1 MSKECLTIVTNRD
14 ILAVHQ
20 DPAVNPYRMV
30 WQSMPR
36 LLYGQDDVQQI
47 FARKMVDG
55 DEAVVMFNR
64 FDTSARN
71 ISLHWEQLGIYPPWR
86 LCSIR
91 DLHSHTVLATA
102 QPYRL
107 TLSTPAHGVRALRFR
122 CDLHA
127 EGPAPQRPAPLPHSA

>member
-47 FARKMVDG
+47 FARKMADG
-55 DEAVVMFNR
+55 DEAV
-64 FDTSARN
+64 S
-71 ISLHWEQLGIYPPWR
+71 
-86 LCSIR
+86 
-91 DLHSHTVLATA
+91 
-102 QPYRL
+102 
-107 TLSTPAHGVRALRFR
+107 
-122 CDLHA
+122 
-127 EGPAPQRPAPLPHSA
+127 